1 MASRRL
7 ASTTNWA
14 SLGARM
20 PGGKRREVYAAAK
33 TSAETQMAKI
43 VSSPA
48 ALPAIDWNMYNR
60 LLPGV
65 AMVDDF
71 KAKYEAISV
80 AYPVD
85 AGNKL
90 AVAADADAEI
100 KAIAAEVVQEVDA
113 KCAGSKKDI
122 AFFGK
127 LPAARSMTYEMY
139 LELFPNASSVVPK
152 EREQLEAE
160 LAEANAALEAHK
172 SKKA

>member
-1 MASRRL
+1 MSRYL
-7 ASTTNWA
+7 FLSSFFPL
-14 SLGARM
+14 SLRTRSYVTLSNSH
-20 PGGKRREVYAAAK
+20 P
-33 TSAETQMAKI
+33 TLP
-43 VSSPA
+43 SSQ
-48 ALPAIDWNMYNR
+48 
-60 LLPGV
+60 
-65 AMVDDF
+65 VDDF

>member
-1 MASRRL
+1 
-7 ASTTNWA
+7 
-14 SLGARM
+14 
-20 PGGKRREVYAAAK
+20 
-33 TSAETQMAKI
+33 
-43 VSSPA
+43 
-48 ALPAIDWNMYNR
+48 MYNR

-80 AYPVD
+80 AYPV
-85 AGNKL
+85 
-90 AVAADADAEI
+90 DADAEI

-127 LPAARSMTYEMY
+127 LPAARSTTYEMY